1 MAAAVRGRGVGAV
14 RRDARRPRQGRDDG
28 LGIRALHDPLRHDF
42 ARAHPPPAAVGGR
55 DRGGVTSMKIILKR
69 VLVPTDFSERSRAA
83 VAYGVAFVEEFGG
96 SLHMLQVVSDPVG
109 VGDDP
114 VALPLP
120 ERKAVEQEIEA
131 QAWKELR
138 EMLSTEEHARL
149 RTVLALEWGVPA
161 IEILRYA
168 KTHAIDMIAMATHGR
183 SGVQRVLIGSVAE
196 NVVREAPC
204 PVLTVHHPEREF
216 VRP

>member
-1 MAAAVRGRGVGAV
+1 
-14 RRDARRPRQGRDDG
+14 
-28 LGIRALHDPLRHDF
+28 
-42 ARAHPPPAAVGGR
+42 
-55 DRGGVTSMKIILKR
+55 MKIILKHI
-69 VLVPTDFSERSRAA
+69 LVPTDFSERSRAA
-83 VAYGVAFVEEFGG
+83 VAYGIAFVEKFGG
-96 SLHMLQVVSDPVG
+96 SLHMLHVVDDPVG

-138 EMLSTEEHARL
+138 DMLSTEEHARV
-149 RTVLALEWGVPA
+149 RAVLALEWGVPA
-161 IEILRYA
+161 VEILRYA

-183 SGVQRVLIGSVAE
+183 SGLQRVLIGSVAE

>member
-1 MAAAVRGRGVGAV
+1 
-14 RRDARRPRQGRDDG
+14 
-28 LGIRALHDPLRHDF
+28 
-42 ARAHPPPAAVGGR
+42 
-55 DRGGVTSMKIILKR
+55 MKIILKR

-96 SLHMLQVVSDPVG
+96 SLHMLHVVNDPVG

-168 KTHAIDMIAMATHGR
+168 KTHAIDTIAMATHGR

>member
-1 MAAAVRGRGVGAV
+1 MAAAARGCDLDTV
-14 RRDARRPRQGRDDG
+14 RRDARRPGQGRDDG
-28 LGIRALHDPLRHDF
+28 LGVRALYDPVRHNF
-42 ARAHPPPAAVGGR
+42 ARAHAPPAAVGGR
-55 DRGGVTSMKIILKR
+55 DRGGVATMKIILQR
-69 VLVPTDFSERSRAA
+69 ILVPTDFSERSRAA
-83 VAYGVAFVEEFGG
+83 VAYGIAFVEEFGG
-96 SLHMLQVVSDPVG
+96 SLHMLHVVDDPVG

-114 VALPLP
+114 VVLPLP
-120 ERKAVEQEIEA
+120 ERKAVEREIEA

-138 EMLSTEEHARL
+138 DMLSTEEHARL

-161 IEILRYA
+161 VEILRYA

-183 SGVQRVLIGSVAE
+183 SGLQRVLIGSVAE